1 MSVFANET
9 SVGGM
14 ASSADGSSDNTDPL
28 KYKILALTFNQ
39 DCTYEFSRISNIRF
53 FFKYCRAL
61 AMGTVKSYSLFTIN
75 QDNKAEEI
83 HDCGKQEMN
92 AIDLAKTC

>member
-1 MSVFANET
+1 
-9 SVGGM
+9 M

-53 FFKYCRAL
+53 FLKIL
-61 AMGTVKSYSLFTIN
+61 
-75 QDNKAEEI
+75 
-83 HDCGKQEMN
+83 
-92 AIDLAKTC
+92 